1 VATLHIRNVPEEI
14 YEGLRERAR
23 ERGTSMNAET
33 ISILRDV
40 VRFRGQSWDEMMAS
54 LERFAREI
62 DFGPD
67 WPAPEDLI
75 RADRDSDHGRH

>member
-1 VATLHIRNVPEEI
+1 MHIRNVPEEI

-33 ISILRDV
+33 IAILRDV
-40 VRFRGQSWDEMMAS
+40 VRFRRQSWEETMAS
-54 LERFAREI
+54 LEQFAQEI

-67 WPAPEDLI
+67 WPAPEELI
-75 RADRDSDHGRH
+75 RADRDSNHGRH

>member
-33 ISILRDV
+33 IAILRDS
-40 VRFRGQSWDEMMAS
+40 VRFRRQSWEEMMAS
-54 LERFAREI
+54 LEQFAQEI
-62 DFGPD
+62 DFGSD

-75 RADRDSDHGRH
+75 RADRDSNHGRH

>member
-33 ISILRDV
+33 IAILRDV

-54 LERFAREI
+54 LERFTREI
-62 DFGPD
+62 DFGPE

-75 RADRDSDHGRH
+75 RADRDSNHGRH